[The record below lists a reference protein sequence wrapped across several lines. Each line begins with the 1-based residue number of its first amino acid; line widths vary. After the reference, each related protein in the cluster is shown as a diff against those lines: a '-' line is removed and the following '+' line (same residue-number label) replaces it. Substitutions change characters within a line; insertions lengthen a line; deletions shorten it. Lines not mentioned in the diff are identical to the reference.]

1 MNTTIL
7 PIVQSQWDR
16 FVPEPQDS
24 DASEDAFERDLLS
37 DESKAEDRELF
48 KDL

>member
-7 PIVQSQWDR
+7 PIVQSQWDN
-16 FVPEPQDS
+16 FVPEPRDPL
-24 DASEDAFERDLLS
+24 DVENDFERELLLA
-37 DESKAEDRELF
+37 ESKAEDRELF